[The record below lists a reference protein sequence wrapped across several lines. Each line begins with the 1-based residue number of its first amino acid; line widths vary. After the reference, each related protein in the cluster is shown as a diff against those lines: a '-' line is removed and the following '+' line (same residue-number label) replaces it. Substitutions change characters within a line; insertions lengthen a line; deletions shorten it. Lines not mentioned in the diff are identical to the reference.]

1 MKVEIDNVEET
12 ITKTA
17 KIVGNSAHVIVPK
30 KWAGKKVK
38 VSLINELSP
47 ECIELAKRIEQAR
60 ADIIAGKG
68 MKLDVDNLDEMLEL
82 WNYNISKSIQRP

>member
-17 KIVGNSAHVIVPK
+17 RIIGNSAHVLVPK
-30 KWAGKKVK
+30 KWAGRKVK

-47 ECIELAKRIEQAR
+47 ECIELAKRIDKAR
-60 ADIIAGKG
+60 ADVAAGKAI
-68 MKLDVDNLDEMLEL
+68 KLDVDNLEEMFE
-82 WNYNISKSIQRP
+82 S